1 MGEGRK
7 IPTKLREHLLTKGI
21 THAEQECCVWGER
34 RTPGGEEGE
43 QGSRLCRE
51 SGEGRTWQGA
61 RVAGACR
68 PGEGVAPGTK
78 GLPGHSPGWG
88 WEGLHELHL
97 I

>member
-1 MGEGRK
+1 MQSRSAVSGENGGLPAGRK
-7 IPTKLREHLLTKGI
+7 
-21 THAEQECCVWGER
+21 
-34 RTPGGEEGE
+34 
-43 QGSRLCRE
+43 GSRAPGSAVSLLHSRE